1 MTSIHLD
8 DILRFRMREPLGTGG
23 SHIRNPKFF
32 FGLCIYFLTMYRR
45 NLSIFF
51 SFLELWLLKKEIKII
66 LALKKERKNLWERS
80 GKTWSMCQAA
90 SKHDSTFNALSNL
103 QRTGIARNCNR
114 NHPTPPG
121 KDIVL
126 RFIIIELL

>member
-80 GKTWSMCQAA
+80 GKTWSMCQAPA
-90 SKHDSTFNALSNL
+90 NMIPLSMHFQTCNEQEL
-103 QRTGIARNCNR
+103 PEIVTGIIQPHQARILCW
-114 NHPTPPG
+114 
-121 KDIVL
+121 DS
-126 RFIIIELL
+126 LL